1 VAAVIRRVAFGKA
14 LLAGAAGALVWEAVA
29 RVFIWTGVPNFDIVY
44 VLGTMVL
51 GRVAAWRWWP
61 VGMGLHVMVGVIWAI
76 FYAYFFWS
84 AFDWRPAVQGLA
96 FSLGPAVLAGLVMV
110 PQMGW
115 MHPLV
120 VQGEMPHPGIFGLNL
135 GRGGL
140 MGVLLGHVAYGAT
153 LGSLYT
159 RPVGHATGRRTMRR
173 A

>member
-1 VAAVIRRVAFGKA
+1 MIRRVAFGKA
-14 LLAGAAGALVWEAVA
+14 LLAGAAGALAWEIVA
-29 RVFIWTGVPNFDIVY
+29 RALISIGIPILDIVY

-51 GRVAAWRWWP
+51 GRVAAWQWWP
-61 VGMGLHVMVGVIWAI
+61 VGMGLHIMVGVIWAI

-120 VQGEMPHPGIFGLNL
+120 LQGEMPHPGIFGLNL
-135 GRGGL
+135 GWGGP
-140 MGVLLGHVAYGAT
+140 MGVLLGHIVYGAT

-159 RPVGHATGRRTMRR
+159 RPVGHATRRRTMRH